1 MSTPDDD
8 RRDSAADSDVEI
20 TLDVNPDNVC
30 QLIQLARDFHAQ
42 DAVILPDEPPGP
54 DMSLSA
60 AAMAP
65 HIGNPLLDEFH
76 TIIDDLDRSQQVQVV
91 ALLWLGRGD
100 YEPEEW
106 DSLIEDADDAWSD
119 HTADYLLAHPLLAD
133 QLLEGLEMLGHTC
146 D

>member
-1 MSTPDDD
+1 MNAPDDP
-8 RRDSAADSDVEI
+8 RDPTADPAEDINLE
-20 TLDVNPDNVC
+20 VNPDDVC

-60 AAMAP
+60 AAMQSHA
-65 HIGNPLLDEFH
+65 GNPLLQEFRS
-76 TIIDDLDRSQQVQVV
+76 IIEDLDRSQQIQVV

-100 YEPEEW
+100 YEVDEW
-106 DSLIEDADDAWSD
+106 ETLLEDAEDAWSD

-133 QLLEGLEMLGHTC
+133 QLADGLEMLGHSC
-146 D
+146 Q